1 MSKVQDVGATFEA
14 FVGTGTAVVDFWA
27 AWCGPCR
34 ALAPLLDDIA
44 DELTAVKFGKVDVD
58 AFPQLAGQFEVVSI
72 PNVCIFKDGK
82 LVDRI
87 IGVQPRDT
95 MADRIAKHI

>member
-14 FVGTGTAVVDFWA
+14 FVAEGLAVVDFWA

-44 DELTAVKFGKVDVD
+44 DELSHVKFGKVDVD
-58 AFPQLAGQFEVVSI
+58 AHPELAGKFDVVSI

-87 IGVQPRDT
+87 IGVQPRDA
-95 MADRIAKHI
+95 MADRIASHK

>member
-1 MSKVQDVGATFEA
+1 MSKVQELGSTFEA
-14 FVGTGTAVVDFWA
+14 FIAEGIAVVDFWA

-44 DELTAVKFGKVDVD
+44 EELTAVKFGKVDVD
-58 AFPQLAGQFEVVSI
+58 AFPDLANKYEIASI

-82 LVDRI
+82 LIDRI
-87 IGVQPRDT
+87 VGVQPRDD

>member
-14 FVGTGTAVVDFWA
+14 FVGEGVVVVDFWA

-44 DELTAVKFGKVDVD
+44 YELTAVKFGKVDVD
-58 AFPQLAGQFEVVSI
+58 SFPQLAGQFEVVSI

-95 MADRIAKHI
+95 MADRITKHI